1 MTRTRRGAH
10 TGASLFSEESTMQF
24 DLAQIDTKTLA
35 ETGVE
40 MPVKSLDGKP
50 LIARNGDPVVISVL
64 GSDST
69 KYRTLT
75 RAQLRKRME
84 AMAAGKQG
92 ALTEAEMDETERDVI
107 DVLVACTV
115 GWKGVLTTEGEPIP
129 FTEDN
134 VRKLYSAYP
143 VIREQV
149 DEFIS
154 KRANFISASS
164 RA

>member
-1 MTRTRRGAH
+1 
-10 TGASLFSEESTMQF
+10 MQF

-64 GSDST
+64 GSDSA

-84 AMAAGKQG
+84 AMAAGKQ

-129 FTEDN
+129 FSEDN
-134 VRKLYSAYP
+134 VRKLYTNYP